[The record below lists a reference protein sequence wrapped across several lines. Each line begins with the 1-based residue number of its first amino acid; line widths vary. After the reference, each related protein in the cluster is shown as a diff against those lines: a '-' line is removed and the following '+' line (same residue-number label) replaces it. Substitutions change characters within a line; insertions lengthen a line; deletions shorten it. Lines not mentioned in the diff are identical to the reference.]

1 MTPKLDDKKIESISP
16 TVLAF
21 VGDAVFSLFVRC
33 KVVEGCDG
41 KSGLVTAKCNALV
54 NAKAQAKMLEIVD
67 KHLTEEEKDIARR
80 CRNTHLNNKAKN
92 AELAEYKAS
101 TALEGVIG
109 WLWLK
114 GDEKRAVEIM
124 EIAIDNE

>member
-21 VGDAVFSLFVRC
+21 VGDAVFSLFVRG
-33 KVVEGCDG
+33 KIVEGCDG
-41 KSGLVTAKCNALV
+41 KSGLVTAKCNTLV
-54 NAKAQAKMLEIVD
+54 NAKAQAKMLDIVTD
-67 KHLTEEEKDIARR
+67 MMTEEEKDIARR

-92 AELAEYKAS
+92 AELIEYKAS
-101 TALEGVIG
+101 TAFEGVIG

-114 GDEKRAVEIM
+114 GEEGRAAEIM
-124 EIAIDNE
+124 ERAISK